1 MPRVLSCQKDAK
13 KRSERRS
20 QVGKSPARDFLV
32 PSAFNYKKVGRKGEK
47 NGERSELTIPRLVL
61 LAIFFLL
68 YPVFCLFPNAE
79 PGPRLSPA
87 IAPADRH
94 KLEYSMTISAMH
106 NVYSFIFKTDLSKNK
121 HSFLTS
127 FYYPLFIFY
136 RQRQTSVWKDTLK

>member
-1 MPRVLSCQKDAK
+1 MPRVLSCEKDAK

-61 LAIFFLL
+61 LAIFFFFLL

-106 NVYSFIFKTDLSKNK
+106 DVYSFIYGFVQNK

-136 RQRQTSVWKDTLK
+136 RQWQISVWKDTLK